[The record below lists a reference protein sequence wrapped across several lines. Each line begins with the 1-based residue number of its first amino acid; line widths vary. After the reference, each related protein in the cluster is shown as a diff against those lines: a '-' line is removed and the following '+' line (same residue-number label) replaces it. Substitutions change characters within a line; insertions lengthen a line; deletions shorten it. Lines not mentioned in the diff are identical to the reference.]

1 MCDLKVLLIQGENL
15 GNEQTSLVERNSYG
29 PCPWGWLLLLLYVS
43 ESVYFTQK
51 DTPKGSPSLWICASL
66 GKGNWEGI
74 WGQRRELA
82 CCPPKLVVRHGQR
95 SLWSDSDL
103 PRMEV
108 LFLDLEQQSCWEV
121 VAVILMYRWSIVPFI
136 LSQLN
141 GPRRMRNAS
150 EYLII
155 QIIPL
160 YVAVQEKEV

>member
-1 MCDLKVLLIQGENL
+1 M
-15 GNEQTSLVERNSYG
+15 T
-29 PCPWGWLLLLLYVS
+29 
-43 ESVYFTQK
+43 
-51 DTPKGSPSLWICASL
+51 
-66 GKGNWEGI
+66 
-74 WGQRRELA
+74 
-82 CCPPKLVVRHGQR
+82 CCPSKLVVRHGQR

-103 PRMEV
+103 PRMEA

-141 GPRRMRNAS
+141 GLRRMRNAS